1 MMLCSAQTPKVSSTT
16 LCCGLSH
23 LSHDAAAVEEEEP
36 VVLVGPEPEGQRAA
50 QGAVPGWQSL
60 KYSTG

>member
-1 MMLCSAQTPKVSSTT
+1 MSSTT
-16 LCCGLSH
+16 LCYGISH
-23 LSHDAAAVEEEEP
+23 LSHDAAAVEEDEP

-50 QGAVPGWQSL
+50 KGAVPRRQGL